1 MPSFFRDSSIVKQLT
16 YIMLVIVVVIFTSLN
31 LFMNREVD
39 HAFMETVEQSVEQQV
54 DHLSHNIDFFNTT
67 LQQQTAELGSVFVS
81 LFPGAM
87 TTDSFMQESVGQYEV
102 PLLMNN
108 GEAITNNFSKVDQF
122 SQMTGATATV
132 FMRVGDD
139 FLRVST
145 SLRNNDG
152 ERAIGTMLGKSHPGY
167 QALINGEEYVGPAY
181 ILERHY
187 MTKYVPFKN
196 AQGDVAGLFYV
207 GFDYTSH
214 LATLKKSISQLS
226 IGESGYAYIVN
237 LAEGEHFGELI
248 LHPNNQIEKITDV
261 SLHGQQILD
270 AVNNTERGTLQFT
283 VSTPEGEE
291 QNKLIAFT
299 KNKQWNW
306 GVIVQ
311 NDIEELTQAKNT
323 LLIEMSII
331 SIISA
336 IVITFLLLITLRTRL
351 KPIAK
356 ICGYMQAIGDGD
368 LTTVIDTDMGSE
380 NSQNEIHQLSRS
392 AKATVAGL
400 RNVTRQL
407 NSTMH
412 TITTHLN
419 TVSGGISRLNGDLDR
434 QQQETE
440 MVASAISE
448 MTSTSE
454 EVASNAASA
463 AQQTQMASSEAQN
476 GDQLVQQVVSSIQS
490 ISNEVNE
497 LTGMI
502 EQVESNSNAI
512 GTVMDV
518 IQNIAE
524 QTNLLALNAAIEAA
538 RAGDAGRGFSVVADE
553 VRNLAQQTANSTTEI
568 REMIERLQGN
578 TRNAVERM
586 ELSNDKVKCSVDMT
600 SQAGEALTAITASVA
615 NISDA
620 SMQIASAAE
629 EQTSVSEDISRNV
642 ENISTI
648 AMETA
653 QSSQQMANAIYEL
666 DNAGKELQRVVNLF
680 KT

>member
-1 MPSFFRDSSIVKQLT
+1 
-16 YIMLVIVVVIFTSLN
+16 
-31 LFMNREVD
+31 
-39 HAFMETVEQSVEQQV
+39 
-54 DHLSHNIDFFNTT
+54 
-67 LQQQTAELGSVFVS
+67 
-81 LFPGAM
+81 
-87 TTDSFMQESVGQYEV
+87 
-102 PLLMNN
+102 
-108 GEAITNNFSKVDQF
+108 
-122 SQMTGATATV
+122 
-132 FMRVGDD
+132 
-139 FLRVST
+139 
-145 SLRNNDG
+145 
-152 ERAIGTMLGKSHPGY
+152 MLGKSHPGY